1 MFFWIFKWSIL
12 SFILIFLIHYLYTFL
27 LNMFTIP
34 KIRDLI
40 HKPKEQYNELLKNYK
55 QQQQQQPKII
65 TEQILNDH
73 DNNNDEQM
81 YSELKKYVEE
91 LKIKT

>member
-55 QQQQQQPKII
+55 QQQQQQQEAII
-65 TEQILNDH
+65 
-73 DNNNDEQM
+73 NNNDEEM

>member
-27 LNMFTIP
+27 INMLTVP

-40 HKPKEQYNELLKNYK
+40 NKPQQQYNELLKNNYK
-55 QQQQQQPKII
+55 
-65 TEQILNDH
+65 TNL
-73 DNNNDEQM
+73 DNNDNDNNEEM
-81 YSELKKYVEE
+81 CSELKKYVEE
-91 LKIKT
+91 LKITT

>member
-55 QQQQQQPKII
+55 QQQQPKII

>member
-1 MFFWIFKWSIL
+1 MFFWIFKWILL
-12 SFILIFLIHYLYTFL
+12 SFILIYLIHYLYTFL

-40 HKPKEQYNELLKNYK
+40 HKPQEQYNEHLKYNYK
-55 QQQQQQPKII
+55 QQQQQQPII
-65 TEQILNDH
+65 IND
-73 DNNNDEQM
+73 DEQM

-91 LKIKT
+91 LKITT

>member
-27 LNMFTIP
+27 INMLTVP

-40 HKPKEQYNELLKNYK
+40 NKPKEQYNELLKNK
-55 QQQQQQPKII
+55 PII
-65 TEQILNDH
+65 TNQTLNVH
-73 DNNNDEQM
+73 DNDNDNDNEEM
-81 YSELKKYVEE
+81 CSELKKYVEE
-91 LKIKT
+91 LIIKT

>member
-1 MFFWIFKWSIL
+1 
-12 SFILIFLIHYLYTFL
+12 
-27 LNMFTIP
+27 MFTIP

-55 QQQQQQPKII
+55 QQQQQPKII

>member
-1 MFFWIFKWSIL
+1 MFFWIFKWILL

-40 HKPKEQYNELLKNYK
+40 HKPKEQYNELLKNYQQ
-55 QQQQQQPKII
+55 QQQQQQPII
-65 TEQILNDH
+65 NND
-73 DNNNDEQM
+73 DDEQM

-91 LKIKT
+91 LKIKN